1 MDEARAVTFPEVTA
15 ELLSEAVRRI
25 LQVGSP
31 RKIVLFGS
39 RAGSNA
45 RPDSDLDL
53 LIVEDSSELPR
64 YRRPSRYRLAL
75 CGLFPAK
82 DVVVWT
88 LSEIQQ
94 WAAVPEAFI
103 TTVLNDGRVLYE
115 RSG

>member
-1 MDEARAVTFPEVTA
+1 MECGRSPPPQ
-15 ELLSEAVRRI
+15 R
-25 LQVGSP
+25 QWWPGSP
-31 RKIVLFGS
+31 WFQ
-39 RAGSNA
+39 
-45 RPDSDLDL
+45 D
-53 LIVEDSSELPR
+53 
-64 YRRPSRYRLAL
+64 RRLSRYRLAL

-88 LSEIQQ
+88 MSEIQQ

>member
-1 MDEARAVTFPEVTA
+1 MSAVPSTTFPEVTVA
-15 ELLSEAVRRI
+15 LLSEAVRRI

-53 LIVEDSSELPR
+53 LIIEDSSDLPR
-64 YRRPSRYRLAL
+64 YRRSSRYRLAL
-75 CGLFPAK
+75 CGLFPSK

-88 LSEIQQ
+88 VGETQQ
-94 WAAVPEAFI
+94 WAAVPGAFI
-103 TTVLNDGRVLYE
+103 TTALSSGKVIYE
-115 RSG
+115 RVG